1 MMNEELHPLTAA
13 REARNLSQAQLA
25 EMVKLG
31 PRTIWAAEHQRPI
44 SAHSRRQ
51 LCRYF
56 KKTAPELGL
65 VSAESAARDRKRQ
78 KREQR
83 TPTRSIS
90 ATTLSPIVQQEPV
103 LPQSIVSS
111 NNTDSLLVRV
121 MMVLNQQQYQ
131 SDSYDDLQHAID
143 QEIGGFDLMKRSD
156 DDNKS
161 RLSRR
166 DALVIIAGLPLSLLM
181 KTPPEPTNAIF
192 AEEFLPQCAAS
203 ITVCWHLMKG
213 NQLSVVE
220 EVLSAYLPIL
230 TILAQQPAK
239 YQEIAASLATQVY
252 RLKGILALHRSD
264 SLVRDTYFQ
273 TAVQLS
279 EIIQNPDLQ
288 ASALISLAYHN
299 QDPTL
304 SSQMYEKALISKD
317 RVSPLLLSRLYV
329 ELSVVYAQMKQKQ
342 QALRYLCL
350 AQETYPDNPENDSSF
365 LYAEFSLPS
374 LFMEI
379 GRTYLALTQ
388 HYPEEQYSRQAWNTF
403 SQVEKQPTI
412 LVPERIRVETLN
424 YQAKTAVAL
433 RNLDLLCKYLEQ
445 GACGAKSLSSEKRR
459 REAIEIYRE
468 AKSIWPNEMRVKE
481 LADLLL

>member
-1 MMNEELHPLTAA
+1 
-13 REARNLSQAQLA
+13 
-25 EMVKLG
+25 
-31 PRTIWAAEHQRPI
+31 
-44 SAHSRRQ
+44 
-51 LCRYF
+51 
-56 KKTAPELGL
+56 
-65 VSAESAARDRKRQ
+65 
-78 KREQR
+78 
-83 TPTRSIS
+83 
-90 ATTLSPIVQQEPV
+90 
-103 LPQSIVSS
+103 
-111 NNTDSLLVRV
+111 
-121 MMVLNQQQYQ
+121 
-131 SDSYDDLQHAID
+131 
-143 QEIGGFDLMKRSD
+143 
-156 DDNKS
+156 
-161 RLSRR
+161 
-166 DALVIIAGLPLSLLM
+166 
-181 KTPPEPTNAIF
+181 
-192 AEEFLPQCAAS
+192 
-203 ITVCWHLMKG
+203 
-213 NQLSVVE
+213 
-220 EVLSAYLPIL
+220 
-230 TILAQQPAK
+230 
-239 YQEIAASLATQVY
+239 
-252 RLKGILALHRSD
+252 
-264 SLVRDTYFQ
+264 
-273 TAVQLS
+273 
-279 EIIQNPDLQ
+279 
-288 ASALISLAYHN
+288 
-299 QDPTL
+299 
-304 SSQMYEKALISKD
+304 MYEKALISKD